1 MIRGLLGKELRQHGF
16 ALGFLL
22 LLPFA
27 GLILISSHG
36 LLRRAGGGGF
46 ESVRLLH
53 YLFLPLASLVLGQ
66 LLIASEFRQKT
77 QLFLEGLPLPRWR
90 MLAVKFGLGLVLV
103 LLASALGLGYVAW
116 NARHTEALTPRF
128 AGLLFSKAAGW
139 TAFTYALCFAH
150 AFLGR
155 YRMMFGVAVIG
166 GLLYASS
173 LGVPISEFGPF
184 ALLDARFAYERFVW
198 PVKALAVTGGIVA
211 LLTALG
217 FYLGLVRDATVAALL
232 AEKMSSREKLFF
244 TVLTIVALMV
254 VGEVSE
260 RRKTSTPVQMP
271 GAAEARHGVVH
282 VLASAAVDA
291 PTREET
297 AALQRTAD
305 AAAAELG
312 ALTDYLGC
320 ETYPPIFI
328 VHRRDLTAKDF
339 VPGGLKPKQGLLVR
353 TNLTAQDFKIEAL
366 HEWLLRESLGV
377 HTSGIVDRERNA
389 WAYDAIQWWWPR
401 SQHGTK
407 SALEEARRVE
417 RALPKL
423 PTFTPVEMQNWFTV
437 RQKLGGENTDA
448 LAGSSLAVLAEK
460 HSLEGVHRFLAARFA
475 RAEPEDTRAWWHD
488 VVRPTSARL
497 RAATGWSEDTLT
509 HEWQRTMAAPTP

>member
-1 MIRGLLGKELRQHGF
+1 MIRGLIEKELRQHGF

-36 LLRRAGGGGF
+36 LIRRAGGGGF
-46 ESVRLLH
+46 ESVRLLL
-53 YLFLPLASLVLGQ
+53 YFFLPLACLVLGQ

-77 QLFLEGLPLPRWR
+77 QLFLEGLPLPRGW
-90 MLAVKFGLGLVLV
+90 MLAVKFCLGFALVLIT
-103 LLASALGLGYVAW
+103 SALGLGYVAW
-116 NARHTEALTPRF
+116 NAQHTEAMTSRF
-128 AGLLFSKAAGW
+128 AALLFLKTAGW
-139 TAFTYALCFAH
+139 TAFTYTLCFAH

-155 YRMMFGVAVIG
+155 YRMIFGVAVVG
-166 GLLYASS
+166 GLFYCSS

-184 ALLDARFAYERFVW
+184 ALLDARFAYERFIW
-198 PVKALAVTGGIVA
+198 PVKALAVTGGLA
-211 LLTALG
+211 LLLAALG

-244 TVLTIVALMV
+244 TLLTLVVLLVG
-254 VGEVSE
+254 GEVSE

-291 PTREET
+291 PSREET

-305 AAAAELG
+305 AVAAELG

-328 VHRRDLTAKDF
+328 VHRRDLAAKDLA
-339 VPGGLKPKQGLLVR
+339 PGGLKPKQGLLVR
-353 TNLTAQDFKIEAL
+353 ANLTAKDFKIEAL

-407 SALEEARRVE
+407 TAIDEAQREVH
-417 RALPKL
+417 AMAKI
-423 PTFTPVEMQNWFTV
+423 PTFTPAEIHTWFSV
-437 RQKLGGENTDA
+437 RKNLGDNNADV
-448 LAGSSLAVLAEK
+448 LAGSSLAVLAEG
-460 HSLEGVHRFLAARFA
+460 HSLEGVHRFLAARFG
-475 RAEPEDTRAWWHD
+475 REEPSDARAWWHD
-488 VVRPTSARL
+488 VTWSTRARL
-497 RAATGWSEDTLT
+497 RSTTGWSEYAVTNQ
-509 HEWQRTMAAPTP
+509 WQRTMAPAR